1 MVTREFVLIC
11 LFETTDCH
19 RYCTEPNVSLWGRKK
34 LIRKRM
40 VRVVTEK
47 RAPSVWDG
55 QPVGPPISLP
65 VSLHLVPGKK
75 HLSGEALQVISQGL
89 GPNSRVCW
97 FLVKSLS
104 KPFWGFIESL
114 PYCLK
119 SGVITRWV
127 LVFS

>member
-1 MVTREFVLIC
+1 MLIC

-19 RYCTEPNVSLWGRKK
+19 RYCTELNVSLWGRKK

-55 QPVGPPISLP
+55 EPVGPPISLP

-75 HLSGEALQVISQGL
+75 HLSGEALQDTLS
-89 GPNSRVCW
+89 GPGAK
-97 FLVKSLS
+97 LM
-104 KPFWGFIESL
+104 
-114 PYCLK
+114 CLLA
-119 SGVITRWV
+119 SGKIR
-127 LVFS
+127 